1 MITQILETTEE
12 NFCLGDDGESSLISN
27 LIFNKQF
34 MDEFDSKSTNIIKA
48 SFPLLQNVSY
58 KHSITFLILSRA
70 RTMLLSSDT
79 IWSYKQNDSIT
90 SRFNLSLAS
99 QFVKIEIT
107 RDEFKVDI
115 VVSQRYYDDITI
127 ISFLI

>member
-1 MITQILETTEE
+1 MINQILDTTEE

-34 MDEFDSKSTNIIKA
+34 MDEFDSKSTDIIKA

-70 RTMLLSSDT
+70 RTMLSSSDT

-90 SRFNLSLAS
+90 SRFDLSLAS

>member
-1 MITQILETTEE
+1 MINQILDTTEE

-34 MDEFDSKSTNIIKA
+34 MDEFDCKSTDIIKA

-70 RTMLLSSDT
+70 RTMLSSSDT

-90 SRFNLSLAS
+90 SRFDLSLAS
-99 QFVKIEIT
+99 RFVKIEIT

>member
-1 MITQILETTEE
+1 
-12 NFCLGDDGESSLISN
+12 
-27 LIFNKQF
+27 
-34 MDEFDSKSTNIIKA
+34 MDEFDSKSTDIIKA

-70 RTMLLSSDT
+70 RTMLSSSDT

-90 SRFNLSLAS
+90 SRFDLSLAS
-99 QFVKIEIT
+99 RFVKIEIT

>member
-1 MITQILETTEE
+1 M
-12 NFCLGDDGESSLISN
+12 
-27 LIFNKQF
+27 
-34 MDEFDSKSTNIIKA
+34 
-48 SFPLLQNVSY
+48 
-58 KHSITFLILSRA
+58 LS
-70 RTMLLSSDT
+70 SSDT

-90 SRFNLSLAS
+90 SRFDLSLAS
-99 QFVKIEIT
+99 RFVKIEIT